1 IKKKKNYLN
10 VEHTIS
16 KDNKKRKIDTYVV
29 RKIDELSKKNE
40 MSRNEY
46 LKTHL
51 HAYFIN
57 NMESKILQRYEK
69 QIDANMI
76 LLEKTNEKLEKV
88 TTAFNEL
95 IEIE

>member
-1 IKKKKNYLN
+1 MDIKIRN
-10 VEHTIS
+10 
-16 KDNKKRKIDTYVV
+16 IDPYVV